1 MQTTTFRTKNLFHYT
16 TVIVQKNPDFGY
28 QLYDVFDLEN
38 MNSADCKAEFRVEM
52 ADLLRLADALHI
64 TAVFHCKRR
73 SICAGLEGLCA
84 AETNKL
90 SLQIQR
96 YDSTF
101 SKTSFCFEFNH
112 KLSHGFYL

>member
-1 MQTTTFRTKNLFHYT
+1 MQTTTFRTKNVFHYT
-16 TVIVQKNPDFGY
+16 TVIVEKNPDLGY

-38 MNSADCKAEFRVEM
+38 MNSTDCKAEFRVEK
-52 ADLLRLADALHI
+52 ADLPRLADALHI
-64 TAVFHCKRR
+64 LAVFHCKQRR
-73 SICAGLEGLCA
+73 ICDGTVCA

-101 SKTSFCFEFNH
+101 SKTSFCFEFNY
-112 KLSHGFYL
+112 K